1 MIGHVLVVGLDVSG
15 EVVGCGVGFVA
26 LIAGESSESFLVFV
40 VLLKRFFVEFLVM
53 GPGELEMLKIQF

>member
-15 EVVGCGVGFVA
+15 EVVWCGVGFVA
-26 LIAGESSESFLVFV
+26 LIAGESFLVLV

-53 GPGELEMLKIQF
+53 GPGEWEILKIQF